1 MHSLETIRYM
11 NSPEYQELKK
21 MESIIN
27 KISTHL
33 QVSKE
38 SKRYGSVNFRYNGSL
53 TEDQAVKVQQE
64 YGYHPAGYGFYSLS
78 VDGGVTTWNCQN
90 SCD

>member
-1 MHSLETIRYM
+1 MHSLETIKYM

-27 KISTHL
+27 
-33 QVSKE
+33 
-38 SKRYGSVNFRYNGSL
+38 
-53 TEDQAVKVQQE
+53 QQE
-64 YGYHPAGYGFYSLS
+64 SGYHPHGYGFYSLS
-78 VDGGVTTWNCQN
+78 VDGGVTTWNCSN

>member
-1 MHSLETIRYM
+1 MHSLETIKYM

-33 QVSKE
+33 EVSKD
-38 SKRYGSVNFRYNGSL
+38 SQRYGSVHFSYNGEL

-64 YGYHPAGYGFYSLS
+64 SGYHPHGYGFYSLS
-78 VDGGVTTWNCQN
+78 VDGGVTTWNCSN